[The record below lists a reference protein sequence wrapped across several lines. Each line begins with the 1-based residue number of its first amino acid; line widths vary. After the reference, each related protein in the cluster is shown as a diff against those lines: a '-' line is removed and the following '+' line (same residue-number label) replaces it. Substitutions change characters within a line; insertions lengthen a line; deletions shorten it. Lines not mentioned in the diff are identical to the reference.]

1 MNENQRKSAFPYGGK
16 SKNDENRLSLTGEN
30 QKSAK
35 IAFPSRGKTKNR
47 QKLAFPTLGKQEIIE
62 NWLSQYWENKKLAKI
77 GFPNIGKNKK
87 YHWLHFPT
95 LGKTKNPESL
105 LSDFRSSVH
114 FDTSSCLLLL
124 CKQMARHYSS
134 TPIFLMFRSHIAMSR
149 RCFRLLSSRR

>member
-1 MNENQRKSAFPYGGK
+1 MNKKRQKSIFPHGGK
-16 SKNDENRLSLTGEN
+16 SKISEKRLSLTGEN

-35 IAFPSRGKTKNR
+35 IDFPNIGKTRNQ
-47 QKLAFPTLGKQEIIE
+47 QKSAFPTLGKSKNDE
-62 NWLSQYWENKKLAKI
+62 NRLSQHWENKKSAKN

-87 YHWLHFPT
+87 CHWLHFPT

-105 LSDFRSSVH
+105 LSDFRGSVH

-124 CKQMARHYSS
+124 CKQMAKRYSS
-134 TPIFLMFRSHIAMSR
+134 TPIFLMFRSHTAMSR

>member
-1 MNENQRKSAFPYGGK
+1 MNKKQQKSAFPHEGK
-16 SKNDENRLSLTGEN
+16 SKFSKNLLSLTGET

-35 IAFPSRGKTKNR
+35 IGFPSRGKIKKR
-47 QKLAFPTLGKQEIIE
+47 RKLAFPTLGKQEISE
-62 NWLSQYWENKKLAKI
+62 NQLSQHWENKKLAKN

-87 YHWLHFPT
+87 CHWLHFPT
-95 LGKTKNPESL
+95 LGKTKKPESL
-105 LSDFRSSVH
+105 SSDFRGSVH

-134 TPIFLMFRSHIAMSR
+134 TPIFLMFRSHTAMSR